1 MLPLHLKSKSTGCS
15 SARFRVLVWGA
26 SGRKFESCHPDSDNQ
41 GLTRK
46 CKSIFYCI
54 LPFFYLFIGL
64 NMSENTT
71 NNNRYLS
78 SKKFNYFIKPFPFVL
93 SLLI

>member
-46 CKSIFYCI
+46 CKS
-54 LPFFYLFIGL
+54 FFLLVDTKLTQMGKLNL
-64 NMSENTT
+64 NMF
-71 NNNRYLS
+71 LC
-78 SKKFNYFIKPFPFVL
+78 
-93 SLLI
+93 